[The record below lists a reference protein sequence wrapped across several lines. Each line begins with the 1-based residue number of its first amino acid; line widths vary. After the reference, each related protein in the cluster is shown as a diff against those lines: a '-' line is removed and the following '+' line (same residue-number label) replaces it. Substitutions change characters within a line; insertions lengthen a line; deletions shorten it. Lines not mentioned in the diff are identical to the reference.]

1 MITIDGIKE
10 STYIINKSKFIS
22 LAYPVFNEIECRE
35 ILEILREKYSDA
47 THICFAYLLECPQ
60 IEKCNDD
67 GEPSG
72 TAGKPLLE
80 LLKKRKL
87 NNVLIVVIRYFGGIK
102 LGAGGLV
109 RAYTN
114 SGNMSLD
121 MAKIIEIKVVN
132 KYKVIIPY
140 EEVNKLKNLI
150 TSHGGTIKDIK
161 YNEQI
166 EIEFLLEDIENLNG
180 YNYEKIGSEKI
191 CL

>member
-1 MITIDGIKE
+1 MITINTICE

-22 LAYPVFNEIECRE
+22 LAYPVFDEDECKK
-35 ILEILREKYSDA
+35 ILTELREKYLDA

-60 IEKCNDD
+60 IEKCSDD

-87 NNVLIVVIRYFGGIK
+87 NNVLLVVVRYFGGIK

-121 MAKIIEIKVVN
+121 LAKIIEMKEVS
-132 KYKVIIPY
+132 KYRVFILY
-140 EEVNKLKNLI
+140 EEVNKFKNMI
-150 TSHGGTIKDIK
+150 TSLGGTIKDIK

-166 EIEFLLEDIENLNG
+166 EIEFLLEDVSKLTD